1 MSSEK
6 IQEAIKL
13 LQTIKSETRPIEGHT
28 DPNAIQDCWGE
39 VFELL
44 ESEPEQEAEQRII
57 AIRTAEVKRLRR
69 KINYLKAEIEKLNK
83 IICEWDSKNNP

>member
-69 KINYLKAEIEKLNK
+69 KINYLKAEIENLNK